1 MTGGAEVKKKTS
13 EDRER
18 KKRKRI
24 RRFPLCMA
32 SGELIFKK
40 IEQKN
45 VGTQREKESSVI
57 LGKRARIS
65 LFHLVNS
72 FKAFSYSFSFIAP

>member
-40 IEQKN
+40 IEQ
-45 VGTQREKESSVI
+45 EK
-57 LGKRARIS
+57 
-65 LFHLVNS
+65 
-72 FKAFSYSFSFIAP
+72 

>member
-1 MTGGAEVKKKTS
+1 MAGVIAYRAEVKKKTS

-45 VGTQREKESSVI
+45 DGTQRGKGI
-57 LGKRARIS
+57 LSHIGERARIS

-72 FKAFSYSFSFIAP
+72 F

>member
-1 MTGGAEVKKKTS
+1 MTGGKKNVRGQ
-13 EDRER
+13 EA

-40 IEQKN
+40 IEQ
-45 VGTQREKESSVI
+45 EK
-57 LGKRARIS
+57 
-65 LFHLVNS
+65 
-72 FKAFSYSFSFIAP
+72 